1 MRRAVLDSGVF
12 VSAVITPTGVAAR
25 LLSESRAGAAD
36 LILSPLLLG
45 ELERVLR
52 RDKFRR
58 YVRIDEV
65 LEFIGLLRGE
75 FPPVPDPEDV
85 GQLRSADPND
95 DYLIALAK
103 SQSSILVSGDK
114 HLLDLAGNGAPV
126 LAPADF
132 LEILD

>member
-1 MRRAVLDSGVF
+1 
-12 VSAVITPTGVAAR
+12 VITPTGVAAR
-25 LLSESRAGAAD
+25 LLGEAREGAAD

-45 ELERVLR
+45 ELKQVLG

-58 YVRIDEV
+58 YVGAGEV
-65 LEFIGLLRGE
+65 HDFISLLRGE
-75 FPPVPDPEDV
+75 FPLVPDPEEI
-85 GQLRSADPND
+85 GNLRSADPND
-95 DYLIALAK
+95 DYLIALAR
-103 SQSSILVSGDK
+103 SQSAILVSGDK